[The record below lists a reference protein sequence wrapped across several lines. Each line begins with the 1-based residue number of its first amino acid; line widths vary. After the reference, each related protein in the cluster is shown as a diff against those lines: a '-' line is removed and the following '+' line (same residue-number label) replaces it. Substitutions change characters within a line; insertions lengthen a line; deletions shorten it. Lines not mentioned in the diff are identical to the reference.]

1 MDILV
6 EGALLLEDFP
16 GRGRFIVE
24 RDVRAQGR
32 YVVDLLVRACRCD
45 DLASGQLREL
55 YHNATETQ
63 SEENFLK
70 RCTCI
75 ENSRSD
81 SSRCSRDE
89 YNVPL
94 S

>member
-1 MDILV
+1 MDILI

-32 YVVDLLVRACRCD
+32 YVVDLLVRACGRD

-55 YHNATETQ
+55 YHDAVETQ

-70 RCTCI
+70 
-75 ENSRSD
+75 
-81 SSRCSRDE
+81 
-89 YNVPL
+89 
-94 S
+94 